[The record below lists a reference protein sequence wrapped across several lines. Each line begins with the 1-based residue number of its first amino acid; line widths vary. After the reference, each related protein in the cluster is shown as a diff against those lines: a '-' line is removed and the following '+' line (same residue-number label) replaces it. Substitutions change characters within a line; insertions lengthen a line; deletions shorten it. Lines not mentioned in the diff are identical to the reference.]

1 MKISI
6 KDSTENFNENTIE
19 QVWFF
24 TLDSVFEIKRYYIK
38 MFKALKDKKSKRMA
52 QLSDKELEEITS
64 LDDQAEEKA
73 KYEKCIKVLDQ
84 FLQSRIDYVIEN
96 TLAYVELDMF
106 LDHINQK
113 VKNTKIHE
121 LHDLFESIFSE
132 RKSEFIVA
140 SHAYKSAK

>member
-84 FLQSRIDYVIEN
+84 FL
-96 TLAYVELDMF
+96 
-106 LDHINQK
+106 
-113 VKNTKIHE
+113 
-121 LHDLFESIFSE
+121 
-132 RKSEFIVA
+132 
-140 SHAYKSAK
+140 